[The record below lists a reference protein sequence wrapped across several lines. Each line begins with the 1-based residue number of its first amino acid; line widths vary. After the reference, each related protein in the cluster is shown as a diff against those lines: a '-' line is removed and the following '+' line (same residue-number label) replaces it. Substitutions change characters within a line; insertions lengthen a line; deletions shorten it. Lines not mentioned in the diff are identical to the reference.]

1 MKTIK
6 NAKGA
11 GTIRKRPDGRWEA
24 RFTTGRDPGTG
35 KQIQR
40 SVYGKTQAEARKKL
54 QAACVAIDE
63 GTYTEPSKLTL
74 NSWLD
79 IWLEEYTP
87 NLKPRTKWTY
97 DGYISNHIKPALG
110 AVRLPALNTHEIQMF
125 YNTLHKG
132 KGEKAALS
140 PKTIKNVHGVFH
152 KALKQAVEIGYLKFN
167 PADSCKIPR
176 LIKADIKPLDEKEI
190 AAFLHAIKGKPYEAL
205 FIVNLFTGMR
215 QGELLGLTWDC
226 VDFQKG
232 TIFLYRQLQ
241 RIKGVYEFAPLKND
255 KTRCI
260 TPAPFVLLVLKEVRR
275 TQAEWKMK
283 AGAMW
288 EEGGFVFS
296 NKIGGHLTHGTVYKT
311 FKRIMKKLGLPE
323 TRLHDLRHTYATA
336 ALQAGDDAKTVQET
350 LGHFS
355 VSFTL
360 DTYGHVTERMKAE
373 SANRMERF
381 IQGISKL

>member
-1 MKTIK
+1 MKK
-6 NAKGA
+6 NAKGG
-11 GTIRKRPDGRWEA
+11 GTIRQRSDGRWEA
-24 RFTTGRDPGTG
+24 RFTVGRDPGTG

-40 SVYGKTQAEARKKL
+40 SVYGKTQQEVRKKL

-74 NSWLD
+74 ASWLD
-79 IWLEEYTP
+79 IWLNEYTP
-87 NLKPRTKWTY
+87 NLKPRTKLTY
-97 DGYISNHIKPALG
+97 DGYISNQIKPALG
-110 AVRLPALNTHEIQMF
+110 AVRLPMLNAHEIQKF
-125 YNTLHKG
+125 YNGLQKG
-132 KGEKAALS
+132 KDGSAALS
-140 PKTIKNVHGVFH
+140 PKTIKNVHGVLH
-152 KALKQAVEIGYLKFN
+152 KALKQAVEIGYIKFN

-176 LIKADIKPLDEKEI
+176 IKKADIKPLDEKEI

-205 FIVNLFTGMR
+205 FTVDLFTGMR

-241 RIKGVYEFAPLKND
+241 HIKGKYQFSTLKND
-255 KTRCI
+255 KTRTI
-260 TPAPFVLLVLKEVRR
+260 TPAPFIMSMLKEVKR
-275 TQAEWKMK
+275 TQAEWKIR
-283 AGAMW
+283 AGVLW
-288 EEGGFVFS
+288 QEGGFVFS
-296 NKIGGHLTHGTVYKT
+296 NKLGGHLTHSTVYKK

-323 TRLHDLRHTYATA
+323 VRFHDLRHTYATA

-360 DTYGHVTERMKAE
+360 DTYGHITERMKAE
-373 SANRMERF
+373 SASRMERF
-381 IQGISKL
+381 YEDILKL